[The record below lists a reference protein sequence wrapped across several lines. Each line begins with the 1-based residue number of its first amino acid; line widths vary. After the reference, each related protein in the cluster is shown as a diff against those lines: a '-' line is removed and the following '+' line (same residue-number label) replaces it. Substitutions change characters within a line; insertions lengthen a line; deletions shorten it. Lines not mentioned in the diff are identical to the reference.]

1 MLGVRRALMIT
12 YHELKVQFTSGIVQF
27 EPCVGVNKFSAILA
41 LIQDVYDV
49 NFVCRKFM
57 FLKIE

>member
-1 MLGVRRALMIT
+1 MIT